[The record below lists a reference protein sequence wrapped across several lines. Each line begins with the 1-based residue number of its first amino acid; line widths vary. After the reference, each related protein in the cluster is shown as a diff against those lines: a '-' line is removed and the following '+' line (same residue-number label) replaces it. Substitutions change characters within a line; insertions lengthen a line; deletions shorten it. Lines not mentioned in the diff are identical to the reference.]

1 MTGPRTKRQF
11 AGAASDPSQRQ
22 ITSFFKSS
30 PSTDP
35 SATSTP
41 SKPSALS
48 GPILP
53 VQVQTDLLNV
63 GMRVR
68 KAIPEGY
75 KTGNPYCGFQLW
87 AEDNNNHHNNLS
99 IKPIPSATTF
109 TSAMRELE
117 PFCGLNKVGGL
128 AFQPPHTTTA
138 FPENDGDDDD
148 DDDDMMSIPSLTSS
162 QESTISTASSISS
175 SAATGRRLNIILPTS
190 ATPNRKR
197 FFVSAEEEEQASEGV
212 PPHQHTGPFR
222 LNSHGLGHDA
232 WLDGEMS
239 PRSLAPV
246 GWENARVLAVPKT
259 RQRKAAM
266 MELEGQENVMV
277 VTKEADGNDFEEA
290 SFLDHHLASDM
301 EVEVE

>member
-1 MTGPRTKRQF
+1 MTGPRTKRPF

-30 PSTDP
+30 SSTDS

-48 GPILP
+48 GPVLP
-53 VQVQTDLLNV
+53 AQVQTDLLNV

-75 KTGNPYCGFQLW
+75 KTGNPYCAFQLW
-87 AEDNNNHHNNLS
+87 AEDDNNHHNNS
-99 IKPIPSATTF
+99 STKPIPSTTTF
-109 TSAMRELE
+109 ASTMRELE

-128 AFQPPHTTTA
+128 AFQPPHTTTP

-148 DDDDMMSIPSLTSS
+148 VDLMSMPSLASS
-162 QESTISTASSISS
+162 QESAVSTASSITP
-175 SAATGRRLNIILPTS
+175 SAATSRRLNVVLPTS

-197 FFVSAEEEEQASEGV
+197 FFVSAEEEEQESDGV
-212 PPHQHTGPFR
+212 PPHQHAGPFR
-222 LNSHGLGHDA
+222 LNSHGHGHDV

-246 GWENARVLAVPKT
+246 GWENARVLAVPRT
-259 RQRKAAM
+259 RQRKAPS

-277 VTKEADGNDFEEA
+277 VVKEEDGNDFEEA
-290 SFLDHHLASDM
+290 TFLDYRLASDM